1 MLMERDLTLQL
12 DTGCDGTVTQL
23 LVFMKNVTTD
33 TVTSSCTR

>member
-1 MLMERDLTLQL
+1 MERDLTLQL
-12 DTGCDGTVTQL
+12 DTACDGTVTLL